1 MRIDCITFFV
11 FFSQRQTFV
20 CIDNKIIY
28 SLNSNEVCNGQENC
42 CHKDNKC
49 GENEGDCNSD
59 SDCKEGLSCGSNNC
73 PSTNSILN
81 QTTFWD
87 AEDDCCYQRSCF
99 KQNPCGELEG
109 DCSKLSDC
117 KKGLISIAGRKRT
130 LICNICATI

>member
-1 MRIDCITFFV
+1 MLMECTKKLSV
-11 FFSQRQTFV
+11 
-20 CIDNKIIY
+20 KI
-28 SLNSNEVCNGQENC
+28 S
-42 CHKDNKC
+42 HKDNKC

-117 KKGLISIAGRKRT
+117 KEGLVCGSNNCPPGKDFLPDDDCCYKPNGKCTINVFT
-130 LICNICATI
+130 L